1 MTRPAPAPNFDAMKT
16 MTLNVS
22 LPTRYGTILRRLLK
36 GGRYQNDSEVIG
48 AALLRLAE
56 TEWNPNAYPQGSL
69 KHLHTPARNREETR
83 LNTLIA
89 AGPRL

>member
-1 MTRPAPAPNFDAMKT
+1 MKT

-36 GGRYQNDSEVIG
+36 GGQYQNDSEVIG

-56 TEWNPNAYPQGSL
+56 TEWNPDAYPKGSL
-69 KHLHTPARNREETR
+69 KHLYTPARNREERT
-83 LNTLIA
+83 LNKVSSL
-89 AGPRL
+89 RVDHDD